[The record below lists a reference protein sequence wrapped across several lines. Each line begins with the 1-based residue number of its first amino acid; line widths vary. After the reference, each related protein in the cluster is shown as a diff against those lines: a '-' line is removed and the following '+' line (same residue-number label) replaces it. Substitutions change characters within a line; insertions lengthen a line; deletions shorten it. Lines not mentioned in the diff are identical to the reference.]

1 MGPVLLLDIIHLMH
15 NHLSLPL
22 RFVFLMFA
30 AGLFHILSMFLPSRL
45 LKLPK
50 VSENMEI
57 NINSPRTIMREV
69 ETGASD
75 TPTSMSQG
83 VDESALDQEL
93 LSSTA
98 SSLSSRLDTGEAD
111 TGIPRSLT
119 PESSV
124 EGEKSP
130 SREKMTSL
138 SGLWTEQSEKVRC
151 TVHELHLAIILT
163 YTAGNYQAI
172 RLRGVLARQKF
183 SHAGTSC
190 LQCVVASG

>member
-1 MGPVLLLDIIHLMH
+1 MQ

-57 NINSPRTIMREV
+57 NINSPRTMMREV

-75 TPTSMSQG
+75 TPTSRTQR
-83 VDESALDQEL
+83 VDESTLDQEF

-98 SSLSSRLDTGEAD
+98 SSPSSRLDRGEEETGM
-111 TGIPRSLT
+111 PRSLT

-124 EGEKSP
+124 ESEKSP
-130 SREKMTSL
+130 SRQKMPSL
-138 SGLWTEQSEKVRC
+138 SSLWTEQSEKVRC
-151 TVHELHLAIILT
+151 GGHKLHLAIILT
-163 YTAGNYQAI
+163 CTTGNHQAI
-172 RLRGVLARQKF
+172 
-183 SHAGTSC
+183 
-190 LQCVVASG
+190 